1 MAKYQADVQTLLR
14 AIGGREN
21 IQAVSHC
28 MTRMRFVLADP
39 AKADTAAIEA
49 IPAVKGTFT
58 QAGQFQVIIGNDVA
72 IFYNEFTACAGI
84 EGVSKD
90 AVKAAAQTN
99 QSLLQRI
106 MGTLGEI
113 FAPIIPALICGGLI
127 LGFRN
132 IIGEINFLGGGT
144 QSLAD
149 VSQFWAGM
157 YSFLWL
163 IGEAVFHM
171 LPVGIVWSITKKMG
185 TTQILGIILGLTL
198 VSPQLLNGFSVAAT
212 AVEDIPVWDFGF
224 VQIQMIGYQGQVI
237 AAMLAGFVLVY
248 LEKFFKKICPEV
260 VSMIV
265 VPFCSLVP
273 AVLVAH
279 TIVGPIGWQIGDAI
293 ASVVYA
299 GLTSNVRWL
308 FAALFG
314 LLYAPIVMTGLHH
327 MTNAIDSQ
335 LVNLYGGTNLW
346 PMIAL
351 SNIAQGSAVLA
362 MSVLQKKNE
371 RAQQVNI
378 PACISCYL
386 GVTEPALFGVNLKYG
401 FPLVCGMIGS
411 ACGAVISIGTGVEA
425 YSIGVGGLPGILSI
439 KPQFWLNFLIAMLVC
454 IFVVRYVRRWNFL
467 MLIIMIGAAGLL
479 ALPLAIGTEQNGA
492 TNWINLG
499 GTSVQPSELV
509 KLALLLILSW
519 YMSRRRFWPWFAF
532 AVFSLLVLMLQQDLG
547 TALIYY
553 ATTLFLFYASTGNLP
568 LTGLGLVGAGGAAVA
583 GYIMFAHVKKRVA
596 IWRNPWIYYE
606 TSGYQ
611 IVQMLMAI
619 ASGGLFG
626 VGLGLGAPR
635 VIPVY
640 FTDCIFAVICEQ
652 FGVIFGAL
660 VLAMY
665 VILILRGVSIA
676 SAARSSFHALLA
688 MGATVMLGL
697 QTFIIIGG
705 VLKLIPLTGVTM
717 PFVSY
722 GGTSLV
728 SCMGLIGLIQG
739 VASVNQD
746 DLSYDYEISHT
757 LREEAMMPMT
767 RRLGTPPTGVPV
779 PPTEAPTPL
788 ATTMA
793 RMSGCPGR
801 ALMLFPS
808 ATAMDVKR
816 MATGMFGMMA
826 ERRPAAMPNR
836 TISLVG
842 L

>member
-144 QSLAD
+144 LSLAD

-198 VSPQLLNGFSVAAT
+198 VSPQLLNGFSVATT

-439 KPQFWLNFLIAMLVC
+439 KPQFWLNFLIAMLVAVAVP
-454 IFVVRYVRRWNFL
+454 FVLTILVGSRKLSAADRGLSTAAAEPAAPSVAPDAEEQPQAEPP
-467 MLIIMIGAAGLL
+467 AAG
-479 ALPLAIGTEQNGA
+479 AEGVTAPL
-492 TNWINLG
+492 
-499 GTSVQPSELV
+499 
-509 KLALLLILSW
+509 
-519 YMSRRRFWPWFAF
+519 
-532 AVFSLLVLMLQQDLG
+532 
-547 TALIYY
+547 
-553 ATTLFLFYASTGNLP
+553 
-568 LTGLGLVGAGGAAVA
+568 
-583 GYIMFAHVKKRVA
+583 
-596 IWRNPWIYYE
+596 
-606 TSGYQ
+606 SG
-611 IVQMLMAI
+611 
-619 ASGGLFG
+619 
-626 VGLGLGAPR
+626 R
-635 VIPVY
+635 VIPMEEIPDQV
-640 FTDCIFAVICEQ
+640 FSQGILGE
-652 FGVIFGAL
+652 GVGIEPTGNVVVAP
-660 VLAMY
+660 AD
-665 VILILRGVSIA
+665 
-676 SAARSSFHALLA
+676 
-688 MGATVMLGL
+688 ATVCSVIEDSRHAVGLTLDNGAELLIHVGIDTVSMNGDGFQLHVKEGDRVHLGD
-697 QTFIIIGG
+697 
-705 VLKLIPLTGVTM
+705 KLITFDPEKIKAAGHPTTTAFLVTD
-717 PFVSY
+717 P
-722 GGTSLV
+722 G
-728 SCMGLIGLIQG
+728 
-739 VASVNQD
+739 
-746 DLSYDYEISHT
+746 DL
-757 LREEAMMPMT
+757 
-767 RRLGTPPTGVPV
+767 
-779 PPTEAPTPL
+779 APTFETNVE
-788 ATTMA
+788 AQA
-793 RMSGCPGR
+793 GR
-801 ALMLFPS
+801 TVVIRF
-808 ATAMDVKR
+808 
-816 MATGMFGMMA
+816 
-826 ERRPAAMPNR
+826 
-836 TISLVG
+836 
-842 L
+842 

>member
-198 VSPQLLNGFSVAAT
+198 VSPQLLNGFSVATT

-439 KPQFWLNFLIAMLVC
+439 KPQFWLNFLIAMLVAVAVP
-454 IFVVRYVRRWNFL
+454 FVLTILVGSRKLSAADRGLSTAAAEPVAPSVAPDAEEQPQAEPP
-467 MLIIMIGAAGLL
+467 AAG
-479 ALPLAIGTEQNGA
+479 AEGVTAPL
-492 TNWINLG
+492 
-499 GTSVQPSELV
+499 
-509 KLALLLILSW
+509 
-519 YMSRRRFWPWFAF
+519 
-532 AVFSLLVLMLQQDLG
+532 
-547 TALIYY
+547 
-553 ATTLFLFYASTGNLP
+553 
-568 LTGLGLVGAGGAAVA
+568 
-583 GYIMFAHVKKRVA
+583 
-596 IWRNPWIYYE
+596 
-606 TSGYQ
+606 SG
-611 IVQMLMAI
+611 
-619 ASGGLFG
+619 
-626 VGLGLGAPR
+626 R
-635 VIPVY
+635 VIPMEEIPDQV
-640 FTDCIFAVICEQ
+640 FSQGILGE
-652 FGVIFGAL
+652 GVGIEPTGNVVVAP
-660 VLAMY
+660 AD
-665 VILILRGVSIA
+665 
-676 SAARSSFHALLA
+676 
-688 MGATVMLGL
+688 ATVCSVIEDSRHAVGLTLDNGAELLIHVGIDTVSMNGDGFQLHVKEGDRVHLGD
-697 QTFIIIGG
+697 
-705 VLKLIPLTGVTM
+705 KLITFDPEKIKAAGHPTTTAFLVTDPGDLT
-717 PFVSY
+717 
-722 GGTSLV
+722 
-728 SCMGLIGLIQG
+728 
-739 VASVNQD
+739 
-746 DLSYDYEISHT
+746 
-757 LREEAMMPMT
+757 
-767 RRLGTPPTGVPV
+767 PTFETNVD
-779 PPTEAPTPL
+779 AQ
-788 ATTMA
+788 A
-793 RMSGCPGR
+793 GR
-801 ALMLFPS
+801 TVVIRF
-808 ATAMDVKR
+808 
-816 MATGMFGMMA
+816 
-826 ERRPAAMPNR
+826 
-836 TISLVG
+836 
-842 L
+842 

>member
-99 QSLLQRI
+99 QSRLQRI

-439 KPQFWLNFLIAMLVC
+439 KPQFWLNFLIAML
-454 IFVVRYVRRWNFL
+454 
-467 MLIIMIGAAGLL
+467 
-479 ALPLAIGTEQNGA
+479 
-492 TNWINLG
+492 
-499 GTSVQPSELV
+499 
-509 KLALLLILSW
+509 
-519 YMSRRRFWPWFAF
+519 
-532 AVFSLLVLMLQQDLG
+532 
-547 TALIYY
+547 
-553 ATTLFLFYASTGNLP
+553 
-568 LTGLGLVGAGGAAVA
+568 AAVA
-583 GYIMFAHVKKRVA
+583 APFVLTILVGSRKLSAADRGLSAAAAEPAAPSVA
-596 IWRNPWIYYE
+596 PDAE
-606 TSGYQ
+606 EQPQAEPPAAGAEGVTAPLSG
-611 IVQMLMAI
+611 
-619 ASGGLFG
+619 
-626 VGLGLGAPR
+626 R
-635 VIPVY
+635 VIPMEEIPDQV
-640 FTDCIFAVICEQ
+640 FSQGILGE
-652 FGVIFGAL
+652 GVGIEPTGNVVVAP
-660 VLAMY
+660 AD
-665 VILILRGVSIA
+665 
-676 SAARSSFHALLA
+676 
-688 MGATVMLGL
+688 ATVCSVIEDSRHAVGLTLDNGAELLIHVGIDTVSMNGDGFQLHVKAGDRVHLGD
-697 QTFIIIGG
+697 
-705 VLKLIPLTGVTM
+705 KLITFDPEKIKAAGHPTTTAFLVTDPGDLT
-717 PFVSY
+717 
-722 GGTSLV
+722 
-728 SCMGLIGLIQG
+728 
-739 VASVNQD
+739 
-746 DLSYDYEISHT
+746 
-757 LREEAMMPMT
+757 
-767 RRLGTPPTGVPV
+767 PTFETNVD
-779 PPTEAPTPL
+779 AQ
-788 ATTMA
+788 A
-793 RMSGCPGR
+793 GR
-801 ALMLFPS
+801 TVVIRF
-808 ATAMDVKR
+808 
-816 MATGMFGMMA
+816 
-826 ERRPAAMPNR
+826 
-836 TISLVG
+836 
-842 L
+842 